1 MDYFFDTTKM
11 PKQDA
16 GGDYSTANGP
26 FVKGKKII
34 FGKFTIPSGT
44 RAETHSH
51 PNEQFIFPL
60 QGKARMTIKGKTKTV
75 IPGDIVFIPAN
86 TPHSSVVVGN
96 EDLIFVT
103 AKDTSWGIVG
113 IKKNVKKSPSK
124 KK

>member
-1 MDYFFDTTKM
+1 MK
-11 PKQDA
+11 
-16 GGDYSTANGP
+16 NL
-26 FVKGKKII
+26 
-34 FGKFTIPSGT
+34 
-44 RAETHSH
+44 E
-51 PNEQFIFPL
+51 
-60 QGKARMTIKGKTKTV
+60 TIKGKTKTV

>member
-1 MDYFFDTTKM
+1 MDYFFDSTKM
-11 PKQDA
+11 PNQDA

-60 QGKARMTIKGKTKTV
+60 QGKARMTIKGKKKD
-75 IPGDIVFIPAN
+75 GYSWRYCFYSSK
-86 TPHSSVVVGN
+86 HSTQFCS
-96 EDLIFVT
+96 
-103 AKDTSWGIVG
+103 SW
-113 IKKNVKKSPSK
+113 K
-124 KK
+124 